1 MFFVFGMRFFT
12 LIGFLFFSMLSVF
25 SQTNSS
31 WSSYFSYN
39 YVVGLAEANDKII
52 VSTENAIFF
61 KDLITNEIITFN
73 SIDGLK
79 SDEITTIYHSSEFNV
94 TLVGNANGHLIVIK
108 PDNRQI
114 INKVDIINK
123 VSVTQSNKKIN
134 HFLEHNGK
142 IYIATDYGISVF
154 DLSILEFGDTYFL
167 GEFGQETKVFKTA
180 IYNNEIYA
188 ITQNNGIRRASLS
201 NPFLI
206 NHNSW
211 ETFSNENWITIANI
225 GQYLVA
231 SKSNGILYK
240 LNPNGTSSQ
249 IFNANQEILDIK
261 SNGQYLTITTSSA
274 IYVLNEN
281 LIAIAQIGQFL
292 AEELLEYTASS
303 VIYNTLYIGTKTKGL
318 YATELNNTN
327 VFQNYIPKGPL
338 RNKVYSITATAD
350 NLWCLF
356 GDNSPAFNPF
366 FPALG
371 RYGISKLTPEGWLHI
386 PYKDVLGATNLSK
399 VAITPNNEN
408 LIYIGSNYSGILKL
422 ENNIPTHLFDATNT
436 GQNGL
441 QGWSEGSNDVRIH
454 NMAFDRNNNLWNT
467 NAGEI
472 GRLKV
477 LRTDGTWNSY
487 VINTEITTYTDLI
500 IDKNGT
506 KWIST
511 RDRGLIGFNEAYQ
524 NRVILIN
531 NSYDEGLPINR
542 IFTTAIDNNNRLWI
556 GTLWGLRI
564 LSNVDRFLTE
574 TQPKVDPI
582 IIMDDGLPQ
591 ELLFMQAIKKI
602 KVDGANRKWI
612 GTLGSGVFL
621 VSPNGQE
628 TIFHFTKE
636 NSPLPSDFVI
646 DIDIN
651 PKTGEV
657 FFATDKGMVS
667 YKGTAT
673 QATDNL
679 RNVYVY
685 PNPVRPEYIGTVKIT
700 GLTDQANIK
709 ITDIEG
715 NLVYETKSNGGTIEW
730 DTTAFGKYKVASGV
744 YMIFVTVK
752 DATETTI
759 KKVMIVR

>member
-1 MFFVFGMRFFT
+1 MRFFAS
-12 LIGFLFFSMLSVF
+12 IVFLFFLVLSVF
-25 SQTNSS
+25 SQTNPS
-31 WSSYFSYN
+31 WSGYFSYN
-39 YVVGLAEANDKII
+39 NVVGLAEANDKII
-52 VSTENAIFF
+52 ASTENAIFS
-61 KDLITNEIITFN
+61 KNLTTNEIITFN

-79 SDEITTIYHSSEFNV
+79 SDEITTIYHSSEFDV
-94 TLVGNANGHLIVIK
+94 TLVGNANGLLIVVQS
-108 PDNRQI
+108 DSQQI

-123 VSVTQSNKKIN
+123 TSITQSNKRIN

-154 DLSILEFGDTYFL
+154 DLNVLEFGDTYFL
-167 GEFGQETKVFKTA
+167 GEFGQETKVSKMA

-188 ITQNNGIRRASLS
+188 TTQNNGIRRASLS

-211 ETFSNENWITIANI
+211 ETFSNENWLTIANI
-225 GQYLVA
+225 GQHLVA
-231 SKSNGILYK
+231 SKSDGALYK

-249 IFNANQEILDIK
+249 ILNANQEILEIK
-261 SNGQYLTITTSSA
+261 SNGQYLTLTTSSI
-274 IYVLNEN
+274 IYVLNQN
-281 LIAIAQIGQFL
+281 LTTIAQIGQFL
-292 AEELLEYTASS
+292 SEELLEYTASS

-318 YATELNNTN
+318 YAIELNKTN

-338 RNKVYSITATAD
+338 RNKVYSVTATAD
-350 NLWCLF
+350 NLWCVF
-356 GDNSPAFNPF
+356 GDNSTAFNPF
-366 FPALG
+366 FPTLG
-371 RYGISKLTPEGWLHI
+371 KYGISKLTPEGWLHI

-399 VAITPNNEN
+399 VVITPNNEN
-408 LIYIGSNYSGILKL
+408 LIYIGSNYYGVLRL
-422 ENNIPTHLFDATNT
+422 ENNIPTHLLDATNT

-441 QGWSEGSNDVRIH
+441 NGFVEGSTSDVRIH
-454 NMAFDRNNNLWNT
+454 NMAFDRNNNLWVS
-467 NAGEI
+467 NAGEV

-477 LRTDGTWNSY
+477 LRTDGIWSSY
-487 VINTEITTYTDLI
+487 VINTEPTSYADLT

-506 KWIST
+506 KWICA
-511 RDRGLIGFNEAYQ
+511 RDRGLVGFNETYQ
-524 NRVILIN
+524 NHTILIN
-531 NSYDEGLPINR
+531 DSYDDGLPINR
-542 IFTTAIDNNNRLWI
+542 VFTTAIDKNNRLWI
-556 GTLWGLRI
+556 GTLWGLRV
-564 LSNVDRFLTE
+564 LQNVDRFLTE
-574 TQPKVDPI
+574 TQPKVNPI
-582 IIMDDGLPQ
+582 IIIDDGLPQ

-602 KVDGANRKWI
+602 KVDGADRKWI
-612 GTLGSGVFL
+612 GTLGAGVFL
-621 VSPNGQE
+621 VSSNGQE

-673 QATDNL
+673 QANDNL
-679 RNVYVY
+679 KNVYVY

-700 GLTDQANIK
+700 GLTDQTNIK

-715 NLVYETKSNGGTIEW
+715 NLVYEAKSDGGTIEW

-744 YMIFVTVK
+744 YIIFVTTK

>member
-1 MFFVFGMRFFT
+1 MQFFAS
-12 LIGFLFFSMLSVF
+12 IGFLFFSVFNVF

-39 YVVGLAEANDKII
+39 YVVGLAESDDKII
-52 VSTENAIFF
+52 VSTENAIFSR
-61 KDLITNEIITFN
+61 DLITNEITTFN

-79 SDEITTIYHSSEFNV
+79 SDEINTIYHSSEFNV
-94 TLVGNANGHLIVIK
+94 TLVGNTNGLLIVIK
-108 PDNRQI
+108 PDSRQI
-114 INKVDIINK
+114 INKIDIINK
-123 VSVTQSNKKIN
+123 VSIAQSNKKIN

-154 DLSILEFGDTYFL
+154 DLNTLEFGDTYFL
-167 GEFGQETKVFKTA
+167 GEFGQETKVSKA
-180 IYNNEIYA
+180 VIYNNEIYA
-188 ITQNNGIRRASLS
+188 VTQNNGIRRASLS

-211 ETFSNENWITIANI
+211 ETFSNQDWHSIARI
-225 GQYLVA
+225 GLHLVA

-249 IFNANQEILDIK
+249 IFNTNQEILEIK
-261 SNGQYLTITTSSA
+261 SSGQHLTVTTPFL

-281 LIAIAQIGQFL
+281 LITIAQIGQFL
-292 AEELLEYTASS
+292 TEELLEYTTAS

-318 YATELNNTN
+318 YAIELNNTN
-327 VFQNYIPKGPL
+327 VFQNYTPNGPL
-338 RNKVYSITATAD
+338 RNKVYSVTATAD
-350 NLWCLF
+350 NLWCVF
-356 GDNSPAFNPF
+356 GDNSPSYNPF
-366 FPALG
+366 FPVLG
-371 RYGISKLTPEGWLHI
+371 RYGISKLTAESWLHI

-399 VAITPNNEN
+399 VVITPNNKN
-408 LIYIGSNYSGILKL
+408 NVYIASNYFGVLKI
-422 ENNIPTHLFDATNT
+422 ENNIPTYLFSASNT

-441 QGWSEGSNDVRIH
+441 HGWQDGSTVDVRIH
-454 NMAFDRNNNLWNT
+454 NMAFDKNNNLWVT
-467 NAGEI
+467 NAGDT
-472 GRLKV
+472 GHLKV
-477 LRTDGTWNSY
+477 MRTDGTWNSY
-487 VINTEITTYTDLI
+487 VINPEQAIYADLI

-506 KWIST
+506 KWVAA
-511 RDRGLIGFNEAYQ
+511 RDTGLIGFNEAYQ
-524 NRVILIN
+524 NRKIVID
-531 NSYDEGLPINR
+531 NSYNDGLPINR
-542 IFTTAIDNNNRLWI
+542 IFTIAIDQNNRLWI

-564 LSNVDRFLTE
+564 LPNVDRFLTE
-574 TQPKVDPI
+574 TQPTLNPVI
-582 IIMDDGLPQ
+582 IIDDGLPQ

-602 KVDGANRKWI
+602 KVDGADRKWI

-673 QATDNL
+673 QAADIL

-685 PNPVRPEYIGTVKIT
+685 PNPVRPEYIGTVKIA
-700 GLTDQANIK
+700 GLTDQANVK

-744 YMIFVTVK
+744 YMIFVTAK

-759 KKVMIVR
+759 KKVMVVR

>member
-1 MFFVFGMRFFT
+1 MRFFT
-12 LIGFLFFSMLSVF
+12 AIGFLFSTALSVF
-25 SQTNSS
+25 PQTNSS
-31 WSSYFSYN
+31 WSGYFSYN
-39 YVVGLAEANDKII
+39 HVVGLAEANNKII
-52 VSTENAIFF
+52 ASTENAVFY

-79 SDEITTIYHSSEFNV
+79 SNEITTIYHSQEFDV
-94 TLVGNANGHLIVIK
+94 TLVGNANGLLIVIQ

-114 INKVDIINK
+114 TNKVDIINK
-123 VSVTQSNKKIN
+123 ISIAQFNKKIN
-134 HFLEHNGK
+134 HFIEHNGK

-154 DLSILEFGDTYFL
+154 DLNIFEFSDTYFL
-167 GEFGQETKVFKTA
+167 GDFGQETKVSNTT

-188 ITQNNGIRRASLS
+188 TTQNNGIRRASLS

-211 ETFSNENWITIANI
+211 ETFSNESWTGIASI
-225 GQYLVA
+225 EQHLVA

-240 LNPNGTSSQ
+240 LNSDGTSSQ
-249 IFNANQEILDIK
+249 VFNANQEILEIK
-261 SNGQYLTITTSSA
+261 SNGEHLTITTSST
-274 IYVLNEN
+274 IYVLNKN
-281 LIAIAQIGQFL
+281 LTTIAQIGQFL
-292 AEELLEYTASS
+292 TEELLEYTAAS
-303 VIYNTLYIGTKTKGL
+303 VIYNTLYAGTKTKGL
-318 YATELNNTN
+318 YAIELNETS

-338 RNKVYSITATAD
+338 RNKVYSITATTE
-350 NLWCLF
+350 NLWCVF
-356 GDNSPAFNPF
+356 GDNSSSLNPF
-366 FPALG
+366 FPTLG
-371 RYGISKLTPEGWLHI
+371 RYGISKLTNQGWLHI

-399 VAITPNNEN
+399 VVIAPNNKN
-408 LIYIGSNYSGILKL
+408 NAYICSNFSGILKI
-422 ENNIPTHLFDATNT
+422 ENNVPTHLFDATNT

-441 QGWSEGSNDVRIH
+441 QGWNSGSNDVRIH
-454 NMAFDRNNNLWNT
+454 NMTFDRNNNLWVT
-467 NAGEI
+467 NAGENAS
-472 GRLKV
+472 LKA
-477 LRTDGTWNSY
+477 LRTDGTWSSY
-487 VINTEITTYTDLI
+487 VINSETTSYFDLI

-506 KWIST
+506 KWISV
-511 RDRGLIGFNEAYQ
+511 RDRGLVGFNEAYQ
-524 NRVILIN
+524 NRMILID
-531 NSYDEGLPINR
+531 NSYDNGLPTNR
-542 IFTTAIDNNNRLWI
+542 IFTTAIDKNNRLWI
-556 GTLWGLRI
+556 GTLWGLRT

-574 TQPKVDPI
+574 TQPALNPI
-582 IIMDDGLPQ
+582 IIIDEGLPQ

-602 KVDGANRKWI
+602 KVDGADRKWI

-621 VSPNGQE
+621 VSSNGQE

-636 NSPLPSDFVI
+636 NSPLPSNFVI

-673 QATDNL
+673 DSANNL

-700 GLTDQANIK
+700 GLIDQTNIK

-715 NLVYETKSNGGTIEW
+715 NLVYEAKSNGGTIEW

-744 YMIFVTVK
+744 YMIFVTAK
-752 DATETTI
+752 NTTETTI
-759 KKVMIVR
+759 KKVMIIR